1 MNGWTLIIIIDQRER
16 KTNDNWKIIYIK
28 GIFESNDATKIL
40 IIVSVR
46 VVRQL
51 LKKINYI
58 WLLIQTLVFF
68 NHDYYYQSVITFAKN
83 IGWCITESHHI
94 FIICIKIAKII
105 IRMIMFLAT
114 YIWFRDEYLLFV
126 LLLYRL
132 TWGWQWSNKKL
143 EIRNLW
149 SVKLIFISQFNNT
162 VMLLLVPCYQLYF
175 LCLCVPIYSLVPD
188 IMYERAMQM
197 LL

>member
-1 MNGWTLIIIIDQRER
+1 MIAY
-16 KTNDNWKIIYIK
+16 TNSC
-28 GIFESNDATKIL
+28 FS
-40 IIVSVR
+40 
-46 VVRQL
+46 
-51 LKKINYI
+51 
-58 WLLIQTLVFF
+58 

-162 VMLLLVPCYQLYF
+162 VMFTISTMLSTVF
-175 LCLCVPIYSLVPD
+175 SLFVCSH
-188 IMYERAMQM
+188 IFSCFRYYVRTCNENVVVEKAIICGFV
-197 LL
+197 LTSVW

>member
-40 IIVSVR
+40 IIVSAR

-51 LKKINYI
+51 LKINKLY
-58 WLLIQTLVFF
+58 LIAYTNSCFS

-105 IRMIMFLAT
+105 IRIIMFLAT
-114 YIWFRDEYLLFV
+114 YIWSIVCVIIIQADNDQIKN
-126 LLLYRL
+126 
-132 TWGWQWSNKKL
+132 WKS
-143 EIRNLW
+143 EI
-149 SVKLIFISQFNNT
+149 
-162 VMLLLVPCYQLYF
+162 YG
-175 LCLCVPIYSLVPD
+175 
-188 IMYERAMQM
+188 A
-197 LL
+197 